1 MARSSAFSSA
11 RPGSAGPGAVVPR
24 VYLDYGGFS
33 PVDPRVV
40 AVMRPF
46 LEGGVGNPGAPHSLG
61 LEARASLDGARA
73 KVARLIGGTPS
84 GVIFTA
90 SATEAN
96 NLAIRGIALRA
107 TGRHIVTSAIEHVSV
122 LNACRDLEKQGF
134 AVTYVP
140 VDSEGRVDPEAVARA
155 VRGETAL
162 VSFIAANGEIGTL
175 QAIEALGRVAR
186 ARGVP
191 FHVDAVGAAG
201 RVPLAVDEA
210 HIDLLALSSNDLYGP
225 PGAGA
230 LWVRPE
236 TKLAPM
242 ILGGGQEGGY
252 RAGTENLPAI
262 VGMGVAADLAR
273 LEGPAEVARLR
284 ELRDRL
290 LAGLLERLPE
300 ARPTGACG
308 EGRLPHH
315 ASFVVP
321 GVKADGVL
329 LELDLRGVA
338 ASSGSACNALTGE
351 PSHVLR
357 AIGCDRDALEG
368 SLCFT
373 LGRWTTASEI
383 DVVVETLPAVVA
395 RLRRLAPR

>member
-1 MARSSAFSSA
+1 
-11 RPGSAGPGAVVPR
+11 
-24 VYLDYGGFS
+24 
-33 PVDPRVV
+33 
-40 AVMRPF
+40 MRPF

-73 KVARLIGGTPS
+73 KVARLIGGTPP

-96 NLAIRGIALRA
+96 NLAIKGVAGRA
-107 TGRHIVTSAIEHVSV
+107 PGRHIVTSAVEHISV
-122 LNACRDLEKQGF
+122 INACRDLERQGF

-140 VDSEGRVDPEAVARA
+140 VDAEGCADPDTVARLI
-155 VRGETAL
+155 RDDTAL
-162 VSFIAANGEIGTL
+162 VSLMAANGEIGTL
-175 QAIEALGRVAR
+175 EPIAAIGRIAR

-201 RVPLAVDEA
+201 RVPLAVDES
-210 HIDLLALSSNDLYGP
+210 HIDLLTLSSNDLYGP

-230 LWVRPE
+230 LWVRAE
-236 TKLAPM
+236 LKLTPQ

-273 LEGPAEVARLR
+273 LEGPGEVARLR

-300 ARPTGACG
+300 ARLTGARG
-308 EGRLPHH
+308 QRRLPHH
-315 ASFVVP
+315 ASFVMP
-321 GVKADGVL
+321 GVKADAVL
-329 LELDLRGVA
+329 LELDLRGIA

-357 AIGCDRDALEG
+357 AIGCDREALEG

-383 DVVVETLPAVVA
+383 DVAVETLPAVIA